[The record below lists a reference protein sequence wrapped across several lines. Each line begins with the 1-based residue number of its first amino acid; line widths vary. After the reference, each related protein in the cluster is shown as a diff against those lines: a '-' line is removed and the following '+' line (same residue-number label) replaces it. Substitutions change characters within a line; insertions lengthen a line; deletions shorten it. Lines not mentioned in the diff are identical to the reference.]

1 MTTIEPW
8 NEPIHMTAETLP
20 QAPRAISEEVAA

>member
-8 NEPIHMTAETLP
+8 KKPIHMTAEHLT
-20 QAPRAISEEVAA
+20 QAQRATSAEVAA